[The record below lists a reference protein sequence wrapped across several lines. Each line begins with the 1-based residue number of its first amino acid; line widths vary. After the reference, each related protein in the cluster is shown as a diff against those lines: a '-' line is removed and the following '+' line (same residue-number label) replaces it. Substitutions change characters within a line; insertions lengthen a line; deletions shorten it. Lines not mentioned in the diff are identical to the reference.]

1 MALYFKH
8 TTKCSYSVCW
18 PLQIWTPPPPPP
30 HTHTR
35 TRTGYLPPPTVP
47 PDEGGSGQTSG
58 SGYTDYD
65 DSEPGDDEYYESGHE
80 SGYSDEDSVNSDNE
94 SGYYDD
100 NSVYPEEDSV
110 NYSGETQD
118 FAQGDDKMSTT
129 KQEHT
134 QEGEKANFLKTQ
146 YFSHALHRPREN
158 RRGSEEVVTMDI
170 GRKTLESV

>member
-1 MALYFKH
+1 MLAFTDLD
-8 TTKCSYSVCW
+8 
-18 PLQIWTPPPPPP
+18 TPP
-30 HTHTR
+30 THAH
-35 TRTGYLPPPTVP
+35 TGYLPPPTVP

-80 SGYSDEDSVNSDNE
+80 SGYSDDDSVNSDNEPGYSDDDSVNSDSE

-134 QEGEKANFLKTQ
+134 QEGEKAKF
-146 YFSHALHRPREN
+146 F
-158 RRGSEEVVTMDI
+158 
-170 GRKTLESV
+170 